1 MDAATLGAAIAIA
14 KSIPNTAVGD
24 ATAQPTAPRRLPNPW
39 RIPRRRS
46 LCFRRWASRS
56 RTEKFA

>member
-24 ATAQPTAPRRLPNPW
+24 SYKLLQ
-39 RIPRRRS
+39 
-46 LCFRRWASRS
+46 
-56 RTEKFA
+56 RTDKYVKELRKEESK